1 MEHAATQRPPQ
12 LTFGQRFRNWRV
24 VIATANLPRGAE
36 MDAVSKWL
44 LITRA
49 AVFSMTLTSGL
60 IGGLLAILSE
70 GPRDIQW
77 GFFALSMVGLVFA
90 HASNNMINDYFDVEG
105 GVDDMAYIRTQYA
118 PHPLLSNLISKRAL
132 VVAILATTAVDGVIA
147 LYLSF
152 AVGWLV
158 MAFALA
164 GLFVSAG
171 YVMKP
176 ITLKRRGLGEI
187 GVLIVWGPLM
197 IGGTY
202 YVTAGELPPW
212 VWAACVP
219 YSLVVMSVLI
229 GKHLDKFEIDSS
241 KGIKTLPVVLGYA
254 FSMRLNQ
261 VIMVSFYGA
270 MAALV
275 LTGVLPVWTA
285 VTLLALPRLWTV
297 LGIYNRPKPDEPPP
311 GYPIWPLWF
320 VSAAFYFNKRAGELF
335 VLGLIVGAV
344 LTAYM
349 PVYVDVRP

>member
-1 MEHAATQRPPQ
+1 MEHAGVQRPPQ
-12 LTFGQRFRNWRV
+12 LTMGQRFRNWRV
-24 VIATANLPRGAE
+24 VLATANLPRGAE
-36 MDAVSKWL
+36 MDGVSKWL

-60 IGGLLAILSE
+60 IGGLLAILSL
-70 GPRDIQW
+70 GASDINW
-77 GFFALSMVGLVFA
+77 GFFALSMIGLVFA

-105 GVDDMAYIRTQYA
+105 GVDDMAYVRTQYA
-118 PHPLLSNLISKRAL
+118 PHPLLSNLISKRML
-132 VVAILATTAVDGVIA
+132 IVSMLATTAVDGVIA
-147 LYLSF
+147 LYLSWAVGPLVMIF
-152 AVGWLV
+152 AV
-158 MAFALA
+158 A

-212 VWAACVP
+212 VWGACVP

-229 GKHLDKFEIDSS
+229 GKHLDKYEIDSA

-261 VIMVSFYGA
+261 VIMVSFYAA

-275 LTGVLPVWTA
+275 FTGVYPVWA
-285 VTLLALPRLWTV
+285 ALTLLALPRLWVV
-297 LGIYNRPKPDEPPP
+297 LGIYNRPRPDEPPP
-311 GYPIWPLWF
+311 NYPIWPLWF
-320 VSAAFYFNKRAGELF
+320 VSAAFFFNKRAGELF
-335 VLGLIVGAV
+335 VLGLIVGAF
-344 LTAYM
+344 L
-349 PVYVDVRP
+349 PWYVDVRP